1 MTLWSL
7 SIFDRLVVS
16 VKVSLSYK
24 QQVAIWPL
32 KTCVEVLTVKDL
44 ERTMSE
50 LCQSDRQW
58 TLYMFLPSNPTLETS
73 PLWTF
78 TDPLRI
84 EVAAYKSSIL
94 PVAIKPLLASHH
106 ILATNMNSLSQALS
120 DSSFTSRR
128 YKLVYQIEPST
139 GYSEWWGE
147 NLWLLARYLSTMQQ
161 LQSSKGQGTFKE
173 VRSPKLDWMAGICR
187 GSAGDHTD
195 IPHT

>member
-44 ERTMSE
+44 VRTMSE
-50 LCQSDRQW
+50 LCQRDRLW
-58 TLYMFLPSNPTLETS
+58 ILYIFLPFNPTLETS
-73 PLWTF
+73 PLGTF
-78 TDPLRI
+78 TDPVRI
-84 EVAAYKSSIL
+84 EVAAYLSSIL
-94 PVAIKPLLASHH
+94 PVAISPLLASHL
-106 ILATNMNSLSQALS
+106 ILATNMNYLSQTLS

-173 VRSPKLDWMAGICR
+173 VRSPKLDWMAGTCR

-195 IPHT
+195 IAHS